1 MFKWI
6 KESNRWKHLIVGF
19 IISLGFGFSS
29 AAIAMLAVE
38 WKDKS
43 WGGEFDQLDIAA
55 GLIGAVIGTFIRF
68 IILYNMDILLNKYL
82 LLI

>member
-43 WGGEFDQLDIAA
+43 WG
-55 GLIGAVIGTFIRF
+55 R
-68 IILYNMDILLNKYL
+68 
-82 LLI
+82 